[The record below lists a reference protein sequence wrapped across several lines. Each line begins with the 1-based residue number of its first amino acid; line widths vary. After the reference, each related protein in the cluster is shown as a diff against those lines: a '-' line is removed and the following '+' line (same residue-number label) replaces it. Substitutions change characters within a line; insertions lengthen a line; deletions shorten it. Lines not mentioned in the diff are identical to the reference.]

1 MAADDEDRAAS
12 LLNPQALPINT
23 PGLPLNTRRTADLA
37 FHADLIGIVAAA
49 VLAIVIVGFASDA
62 LLSRGE
68 RWDYKKNKS
77 HSEKAEKRIES
88 HELAPV
94 EFESKSA
101 DLGRAF
107 WKRRAEWKKPSTVGA
122 EGGQRKAARGGRS

>member
-1 MAADDEDRAAS
+1 MAADDEDRPAS

-23 PGLPLNTRRTADLA
+23 PGLPLDARRTADLA
-37 FHADLIGIVAAA
+37 FHADLIRIVAAA

-68 RWDYKKNKS
+68 GWDYQKNKS

-94 EFESKSA
+94 EFESAPILAGHPGSDA
-101 DLGRAF
+101 LN
-107 WKRRAEWKKPSTVGA
+107 
-122 EGGQRKAARGGRS
+122 GRSLAQ

>member
-1 MAADDEDRAAS
+1 
-12 LLNPQALPINT
+12 LNPQALPINT
-23 PGLPLNTRRTADLA
+23 PSLPLNAGRTADLA
-37 FHADLIGIVAAA
+37 VHADLIGIVAAA

-68 RWDYKKNKS
+68 CWDYKKNKS
-77 HSEKAEKRIES
+77 RSEKAAKRVES

-107 WKRRAEWKKPSTVGA
+107 GKRRAEPKKPST
-122 EGGQRKAARGGRS
+122 GGGEDGQGKAARGGRSGNH